1 MVIAYTPSEDTKN
14 MTARL
19 PVLRVWIVIALVCA
33 LLLAP
38 LVLQRVTAS
47 ASGAGIVVI
56 GDSISDRYNDDPG
69 GAEQAWWSV
78 VGRHYEATVTTFAES
93 GSGFVRLGNRCTG
106 THFGHRLADVA
117 KSSPKV
123 VIVEGGR
130 NDWSFCHR
138 DAIAQTSNAMV
149 KTSVDRFLT
158 NLQNALDPNTT
169 IYVLGPPWGSVNA
182 SEQSRITSIIKSSAQ
197 RHHMKFIDTR
207 GVFNGNRTI
216 DGTHPNR
223 NGSMALGNRVIKGI
237 GPQLP

>member
-1 MVIAYTPSEDTKN
+1 

-19 PVLRVWIVIALVCA
+19 PVLRVWIVIALVCT

-56 GDSISDRYNDDPG
+56 GDSISERYNDDPG
-69 GAEQAWWSV
+69 SAEQAWWSV

-93 GSGFVRLGNRCTG
+93 GSGFVRLGHRCTG
-106 THFGHRLADVA
+106 TRFRDRLAEVA
-117 KSSPKV
+117 KSAPKI

-130 NDWSFCHR
+130 NDSAFCKR
-138 DAIAQTSNAMV
+138 ETLAESSNAMV
-149 KTSVDRFLT
+149 RVAVDRFLT

-169 IYVLGPPWGSVNA
+169 IYVLGPPWGSLNA
-182 SEQSRITSIIKSSAQ
+182 SERSRITSIIKSSAQ
-197 RHHMKFIDTR
+197 RHHMRFIDTR

-216 DGTHPNR
+216 DGIHPNR
-223 NGSMALGNRVIKGI
+223 AGSVALGNRVIKGI
-237 GPQLP
+237 GPRLP